1 MAVNANY
8 FFILITILLASIL
21 LLFKPTPVTN
31 TIEDNVEVAELEL
44 RNFTLYELGIDGLK
58 EIMIGRYGFRYG
70 DRIEIEDIDYTNSS
84 QDHRNNMQAD
94 FGIYNNKNLITLEG
108 NVRYYREDG
117 LKFRSDLAV
126 INKND
131 ESITAVGPFTMEKN
145 TDKAHGT
152 DLFYDSKNG
161 ITKAK
166 DVTAFYTLTD

>member
-1 MAVNANY
+1 MAINANY

-44 RNFTLYELGIDGLK
+44 RNFTFYELGIDGLK

-131 ESITAVGPFTMEKN
+131 ESITVVGPFTMERN